1 MSNGPLTIL
10 EALHKIYVEG
20 VNPGMTLEQ
29 AQESYKKTQEQYKDV
44 IAAAEKMRNSLGN
57 RRSYKDYTG

>member
-1 MSNGPLTIL
+1 M
-10 EALHKIYVEG
+10 
-20 VNPGMTLEQ
+20 NPGLTLEE
-29 AQESYKKTQEQYKDV
+29 ARKSHAKLREQYKDV